1 MEISGSKPQYK
12 KCSEQFHEGPMAKRY
27 VFPCIGVL
35 IFLSSFA
42 AWLAARD
49 SDQDNGGGS
58 VIRVV
63 VSMVQLNVAVTDE
76 KGNYVTTLRPS
87 DFDISEDGISQKVA
101 TFEEGNEGPQ
111 NVLDA
116 AQDSSPSKEN
126 GSAAAPEHRRMD
138 PAGGIVPKDS
148 LEGIASTVSGSN
160 VFILFDTSNYMFRGR
175 GFVFAQDSIAE
186 FVRSLD
192 HPYQVAFYSYSR
204 DFYRAASL
212 TTDRSQVL
220 RGVRETVN
228 GDDSALYNALLM
240 TLKDAAQY
248 SGRKVVVVFSNGP
261 DNSSMVSPEDVDELA
276 QSEGVPIYMVSTREA
291 KLDAASSAVFARMTA
306 STGGEAYFAKSWKD
320 QRDAFSSIR
329 EDLAHLYFMS
339 YYPQPNPNRGWR
351 AITVK
356 LTNPKFKKYRIRT
369 RSGYRPI
376 PARASLDTA
385 GATQ

>member
-1 MEISGSKPQYK
+1 
-12 KCSEQFHEGPMAKRY
+12 MAKRY
-27 VFPCIGVL
+27 GYLSVLLL
-35 IFLSSFA
+35 IFLSVGVV
-42 AWLAARD
+42 WLAAQ
-49 SDQDNGGGS
+49 DQGQSGGEGN

-76 KGNYVTTLRPS
+76 KGHYVTTLQPS
-87 DFDISEDGISQKVA
+87 DFTVAEDGIPQKMA
-101 TFEEGNEGPQ
+101 SFEEGNAAPKTLLEATQDSAAPGNAPAPQ
-111 NVLDA
+111 ETQSGIHHEENQSESLDA
-116 AQDSSPSKEN
+116 
-126 GSAAAPEHRRMD
+126 
-138 PAGGIVPKDS
+138 
-148 LEGIASTVSGSN
+148 IASSVSGSN
-160 VFILFDTSNYMFRGR
+160 VFILFDTSNYMFHGR

-204 DFYRAASL
+204 NFYRAASL
-212 TTDRSQVL
+212 TSDRSQVI
-220 RGVRETVN
+220 RGVRETTN

-240 TLKDAAQY
+240 TLKDAAQHT
-248 SGRKVVVVFSNGP
+248 GRKVVVVFSNGP

-276 QSEGVPIYMVSTREA
+276 QSEGIPIYIISTREA
-291 KLDAASSAVFARMTA
+291 QLNAASAAVFARMTA

-351 AITVK
+351 AISVK
-356 LTNPKFKKYRIRT
+356 LANPKYKKYRIRT

-376 PARASLDTA
+376 PARINSEITA
-385 GATQ
+385 PQQ

>member
-1 MEISGSKPQYK
+1 
-12 KCSEQFHEGPMAKRY
+12 MAKRY
-27 VFPCIGVL
+27 VLPFTGVL
-35 IFLSSFA
+35 ILLSSFA
-42 AWLAARD
+42 VWLVAQDA
-49 SDQDNGGGS
+49 SQDNGGN

-63 VSMVQLNVAVTDE
+63 VSMVQLNVAVTDA

-87 DFDISEDGISQKVA
+87 DFDISEDSIPQKVA

-111 NVLDA
+111 NVLNP
-116 AQDSSPSKEN
+116 AQDSSLPKEP
-126 GSAAAPEHRRMD
+126 GGDAAAEHRRID
-138 PAGGIVPKDS
+138 PPRGGTQAGS
-148 LEGIASTVSGSN
+148 LEGIASAVSGSN

-212 TTDRSQVL
+212 TTDRTQVL
-220 RGVRETVN
+220 RGVRQTVN

-276 QSEGVPIYMVSTREA
+276 QTEGVPIYMISTREA
-291 KLDAASSAVFARMTA
+291 KLDAASAAVFARMTA

-351 AITVK
+351 AISVK
-356 LTNPKFKKYRIRT
+356 LTNPKYKKYRIRT

-376 PARASLDTA
+376 PARVNVDAVA
-385 GATQ
+385 PGQ

>member
-1 MEISGSKPQYK
+1 
-12 KCSEQFHEGPMAKRY
+12 MAKRHGSA
-27 VFPCIGVL
+27 VLGVV
-35 IFLSSFA
+35 IFVSSFVVWLRAKA
-42 AWLAARD
+42 A
-49 SDQDNGGGS
+49 DQDNNS
-58 VIRVV
+58 NVIRVV
-63 VSMVQLNVAVTDE
+63 VSMVQLNVAVTDN
-76 KGNYVTTLRPS
+76 KGNYVTNLRPS
-87 DFDISEDGISQKVA
+87 DFDISEDEISQKLA

-111 NVLDA
+111 NLSDLA
-116 AQDSSPSKEN
+116 K
-126 GSAAAPEHRRMD
+126 D
-138 PAGGIVPKDS
+138 PAKNAAKDPADPAIVPASNDALRGGVQGS
-148 LEGIASTVSGSN
+148 TPGGIASAVTGSN

-186 FVRSLD
+186 FVRTLD

-212 TTDRSQVL
+212 TTDRAQVL

-276 QSEGVPIYMVSTREA
+276 QSEGVPIYMISTREA
-291 KLDAASSAVFARMTA
+291 KLDAASAAVFSRMTA

-351 AITVK
+351 TITVK
-356 LTNPKFKKYRIRT
+356 LINPKYKKYRIRT
-369 RSGYRPI
+369 RSGYRPL
-376 PARASLDTA
+376 PTRADLDV
-385 GATQ
+385 ATPGQ

>member
-1 MEISGSKPQYK
+1 
-12 KCSEQFHEGPMAKRY
+12 MAKRY
-27 VFPCIGVL
+27 VIPCVGVL
-35 IFLSSFA
+35 ILISGFA
-42 AWLAARD
+42 VWLAARD
-49 SDQDNGGGS
+49 SDQDNGGN

-63 VSMVQLNVAVTDE
+63 VSMVQLNVAVTDA

-116 AQDSSPSKEN
+116 AQDSGPSTEQ
-126 GSAAAPEHRRMD
+126 GSDAAAGHRRMD
-138 PAGGIVPKDS
+138 PPRGGTQTASI
-148 LEGIASTVSGSN
+148 EGIASAVSGSN

-291 KLDAASSAVFARMTA
+291 KLDAASAAVFSRMTA

-356 LTNPKFKKYRIRT
+356 LTNPKYKKYRIRT

-376 PARASLDTA
+376 PARASLDA
-385 GATQ
+385 AAPSQ

>member
-1 MEISGSKPQYK
+1 
-12 KCSEQFHEGPMAKRY
+12 MAKRS
-27 VFPCIGVL
+27 VMAGVGVAIL
-35 IFLSSFA
+35 MGSCA
-42 AWLAARD
+42 AWLMA
-49 SDQDNGGGS
+49 QDRPQDAGGN

-76 KGNYVTTLRPS
+76 KGNYVTSLKPS
-87 DFDISEDGISQKVA
+87 DFELTEDAIPQKAA

-111 NVLDA
+111 NLLET
-116 AQDSSPSKEN
+116 AQDSALPKATDGEG
-126 GSAAAPEHRRMD
+126 GSEHRRAGAQNATMD
-138 PAGGIVPKDS
+138 SV
-148 LEGIASTVSGSN
+148 ASAVTGSN

-186 FVRSLD
+186 FVRTLD

-212 TTDRSQVL
+212 TSDRSQVL

-276 QSEGVPIYMVSTREA
+276 QSEGVPIYIISTREA
-291 KLDAASSAVFARMTA
+291 KLDAQSAAVFSRMTA
-306 STGGEAYFAKSWKD
+306 TTGGEAYFAKSWKD
-320 QRDAFSSIR
+320 QRDAFNSIR

-351 AITVK
+351 TITVK
-356 LTNPKFKKYRIRT
+356 LTNPKYKKYRIRT

-376 PARASLDTA
+376 PARVAIDDVAA
-385 GATQ
+385 GQ

>member
-1 MEISGSKPQYK
+1 
-12 KCSEQFHEGPMAKRY
+12 MAKRFAFPVLGGLIL
-27 VFPCIGVL
+27 VF
-35 IFLSSFA
+35 SFA
-42 AWLAARD
+42 IWLAGRVAA
-49 SDQDNGGGS
+49 QDNSGG

-76 KGNYVTTLRPS
+76 KGNYVTNLQPS
-87 DFDISEDGISQKVA
+87 DFDISEDTISQKVA
-101 TFEEGNEGPQ
+101 SFEEGNESPQ
-111 NVLDA
+111 NLLATDQDA
-116 AQDSSPSKEN
+116 KHGAGPSLGEQFRSDPPKGKIMDTSPE
-126 GSAAAPEHRRMD
+126 GLQSAVA
-138 PAGGIVPKDS
+138 
-148 LEGIASTVSGSN
+148 GSN

-186 FVRSLD
+186 FVRTLD

-204 DFYRAASL
+204 DFFRAASL
-212 TTDRSQVL
+212 TADRTQVL

-248 SGRKVVVVFSNGP
+248 TGRKVVVVFSNGP

-291 KLDAASSAVFARMTA
+291 KLDAASAAVFARMTA

-351 AITVK
+351 TISVK
-356 LTNPKFKKYRIRT
+356 ITNPKFKKYRIRT

-376 PARASLDTA
+376 PARANLDVA
-385 GATQ
+385 PAEQ

>member
-1 MEISGSKPQYK
+1 
-12 KCSEQFHEGPMAKRY
+12 MAKRY
-27 VFPCIGVL
+27 VFACLGVL
-35 IFLSSFA
+35 IFLSSFVI
-42 AWLAARD
+42 WLAAQDRD
-49 SDQDNGGGS
+49 QENGGS

-63 VSMVQLNVAVTDE
+63 VSMVQLNVAVTDQ

-87 DFDISEDGISQKVA
+87 DFDISEDTIPQKVA

-116 AQDSSPSKEN
+116 AQDSGQPN
-126 GSAAAPEHRRMD
+126 GPGGDAAAQHRRSD
-138 PAGGIVPKDS
+138 PLRPGTQTGS
-148 LEGIASTVSGSN
+148 LEGIASAVSGSN

-186 FVRSLD
+186 FVRELD

-240 TLKDAAQY
+240 TLKDASQY

-276 QSEGVPIYMVSTREA
+276 QSEGVPIYMISTREA
-291 KLDAASSAVFARMTA
+291 KLDAASAAVFSRMTA

-351 AITVK
+351 TITVK
-356 LTNPKFKKYRIRT
+356 LTNPKYKKYRIRT
-369 RSGYRPI
+369 RSGYRPL
-376 PARASLDTA
+376 PARVNLDVA
-385 GATQ
+385 GPGQ

>member
-1 MEISGSKPQYK
+1 
-12 KCSEQFHEGPMAKRY
+12 MAKRL
-27 VFPCIGVL
+27 VFVGISVL
-35 IFLSSFA
+35 IFISGFGL
-42 AWLAARD
+42 WLAAQDRGQD
-49 SDQDNGGGS
+49 SGGS

-63 VSMVQLNVAVTDE
+63 VSMVQLNVAVTDT

-87 DFDISEDGISQKVA
+87 DFDLTEDGISQKVA

-111 NVLDA
+111 NVLAA
-116 AQDSSPSKEN
+116 AQDSASPKDPA
-126 GSAAAPEHRRMD
+126 GDADAEHRRMV
-138 PAGGIVPKDS
+138 PPRGGAQTGS
-148 LEGIASTVSGSN
+148 LEGIASAVSGSN
-160 VFILFDTSNYMFRGR
+160 VFVLFDTSNYMFRGR

-212 TTDRSQVL
+212 TSDRTQVL

-228 GDDSALYNALLM
+228 GDDSALYNALLL

-276 QSEGVPIYMVSTREA
+276 QSEGVPIYMISTREA
-291 KLDAASSAVFARMTA
+291 KLDAASAAVFARMTA

-351 AITVK
+351 TITVK
-356 LTNPKFKKYRIRT
+356 LTNPKYKKYRIRT

-376 PARASLDTA
+376 PARVNVDVPEP
-385 GATQ
+385 GQ

>member
-1 MEISGSKPQYK
+1 MAALVFISCFAVWLTAQDRPQ
-12 KCSEQFHEGPMAKRY
+12 
-27 VFPCIGVL
+27 
-35 IFLSSFA
+35 
-42 AWLAARD
+42 D
-49 SDQDNGGGS
+49 SGGN

-87 DFDISEDGISQKVA
+87 DFEVQEDGIPQKVA
-101 TFEEGNEGPQ
+101 TFEEGNEAPQ
-111 NVLDA
+111 NVLSTAQESTMPADTAVAPA
-116 AQDSSPSKEN
+116 A
-126 GSAAAPEHRRMD
+126 EHHRDD
-138 PAGGIVPKDS
+138 PPRGGTQSGS
-148 LEGIASTVSGSN
+148 LEGIASSLSGSN

-204 DFYRAASL
+204 NFYRASSL
-212 TTDRSQVL
+212 TSNRSEVI

-228 GDDSALYNALLM
+228 GDDSALYNALLL

-248 SGRKVVVVFSNGP
+248 TGRKVVVVFSNGP

-276 QSEGVPIYMVSTREA
+276 QSEGVPIYIISTREA
-291 KLDAASSAVFARMTA
+291 KLNASSAAVFARMTA

-320 QRDAFSSIR
+320 QRDAFTSIR
-329 EDLAHLYFMS
+329 DDLAHLYFMS

-351 AITVK
+351 AISVK
-356 LTNPKFKKYRIRT
+356 LSNPKFKKYRIRT

-376 PARASLDTA
+376 PARASVDA
-385 GATQ
+385 VPPQE

>member
-1 MEISGSKPQYK
+1 MSKRNILA
-12 KCSEQFHEGPMAKRY
+12 GL
-27 VFPCIGVL
+27 GVL

-42 AWLAARD
+42 VWMVAK
-49 SDQDNGGGS
+49 SPDQDNSSS

-63 VSMVQLNVAVTDE
+63 VSMVQLNVAVTDA
-76 KGNYVTTLRPS
+76 KGNYVTSLRPS
-87 DFDISEDGISQKVA
+87 DFDITEDEITQKLA

-111 NVLDA
+111 NLADA
-116 AQDSSPSKEN
+116 ASQSGPRKDSE
-126 GSAAAPEHRRMD
+126 ED
-138 PAGGIVPKDS
+138 PALQHRGNDAMRAGTHTGP
-148 LEGIASTVSGSN
+148 EGIASAVSGSN

-186 FVRSLD
+186 FVRTLD

-212 TTDRSQVL
+212 TSDRSRVL

-228 GDDSALYNALLM
+228 GDDSALYNALLL

-276 QSEGVPIYMVSTREA
+276 QSEGVPIYMISTREA
-291 KLDAASSAVFARMTA
+291 KLDAASAAVFSRMTA

-320 QRDAFSSIR
+320 QRDAFASIR

-351 AITVK
+351 TITVK
-356 LTNPKFKKYRIRT
+356 LTNPKYKKYRIRT
-369 RSGYRPI
+369 RSGYRPL
-376 PARASLDTA
+376 PSRADLDT
-385 GATQ
+385 GASAQQQ

>member
-1 MEISGSKPQYK
+1 
-12 KCSEQFHEGPMAKRY
+12 MAKRY
-27 VFPCIGVL
+27 VFPCMGVL
-35 IFLSSFA
+35 IFIAWFA
-42 AWLAARD
+42 VWLVA
-49 SDQDNGGGS
+49 QDRAQENGGS

-76 KGNYVTTLRPS
+76 KGNYVTTLHPS
-87 DFDISEDGISQKVA
+87 DFDISEDGISQKLA

-111 NVLDA
+111 NLLDT
-116 AQDSSPSKEN
+116 AQDSSPAKDPGGDEAIEHQRKDPPRGGTQS
-126 GSAAAPEHRRMD
+126 GSM
-138 PAGGIVPKDS
+138 
-148 LEGIASTVSGSN
+148 EGIASAVSGSN

-186 FVRSLD
+186 FVRTLD

-212 TTDRSQVL
+212 TTDRTQVL
-220 RGVRETVN
+220 RGVRATVN

-276 QSEGVPIYMVSTREA
+276 QSEGVPIYMISTREA
-291 KLDAASSAVFARMTA
+291 KLDAASAAVFTRMTA

-351 AITVK
+351 TISVK
-356 LTNPKFKKYRIRT
+356 ITNPKFKKYRIRT

-376 PARASLDTA
+376 PARASMDSDPPE
-385 GATQ
+385 Q

>member
-1 MEISGSKPQYK
+1 
-12 KCSEQFHEGPMAKRY
+12 MAKRY
-27 VFPCIGVL
+27 IFSCLAIL
-35 IFLSSFA
+35 IVLSSLA
-42 AWLAARD
+42 AWLVA
-49 SDQDNGGGS
+49 QDAGQENGGN

-63 VSMVQLNVAVTDE
+63 VSMVQLNIAVTDP
-76 KGNYVTTLRPS
+76 KGNYVTSLRPS
-87 DFDISEDGISQKVA
+87 DFELTEDNIPQKVA

-111 NVLDA
+111 NLLDTAQNSASPNGSSGDA
-116 AQDSSPSKEN
+116 A
-126 GSAAAPEHRRMD
+126 AEHRRND
-138 PAGGIVPKDS
+138 PARGGTQKGSIDA
-148 LEGIASTVSGSN
+148 IASAVSGSN

-212 TTDRSQVL
+212 TTDRTQVL

-276 QSEGVPIYMVSTREA
+276 QSEGVPIYMISTREA
-291 KLDAASSAVFARMTA
+291 KLDAASAAVFSRMTA

-351 AITVK
+351 VITVK
-356 LTNPKFKKYRIRT
+356 LTNPKYKKYRIRT

-376 PARASLDTA
+376 PARVNVDAASP
-385 GATQ
+385 GQ

>member
-1 MEISGSKPQYK
+1 MSKRIVLA
-12 KCSEQFHEGPMAKRY
+12 SMVA
-27 VFPCIGVL
+27 L
-35 IFLSSFA
+35 IFVSSFA
-42 AWLAARD
+42 VWLSAQDRAQD
-49 SDQDNGGGS
+49 SSGN

-87 DFDISEDGISQKVA
+87 DFEVEEDGISQKVA
-101 TFEEGNEGPQ
+101 TFEEGNEGQQ
-111 NVLDA
+111 NVLEA
-116 AQDSSPSKEN
+116 GQDSAKPA
-126 GSAAAPEHRRMD
+126 GPAAD
-138 PAGGIVPKDS
+138 PAGDHRRTDAPLGGPQTDS
-148 LEGIASTVSGSN
+148 IQGIASAVSGSN

-204 DFYRAASL
+204 NFYRASSL
-212 TTDRSQVL
+212 TPDRSQVI

-228 GDDSALYNALLM
+228 GDDSALYNALLL

-276 QSEGVPIYMVSTREA
+276 QSEGVPIYMISTREA
-291 KLDAASSAVFARMTA
+291 KLNASSAAVFARMTA

-320 QRDAFSSIR
+320 QRDAFTSIR
-329 EDLAHLYFMS
+329 DDLAHLYFMS

-351 AITVK
+351 AISVK
-356 LTNPKFKKYRIRT
+356 LSNPKYKKYRIRT

-376 PARASLDTA
+376 PARASVDTPPS
-385 GATQ
+385 GQ

>member
-1 MEISGSKPQYK
+1 
-12 KCSEQFHEGPMAKRY
+12 
-27 VFPCIGVL
+27 
-35 IFLSSFA
+35 
-42 AWLAARD
+42 
-49 SDQDNGGGS
+49 
-58 VIRVV
+58 
-63 VSMVQLNVAVTDE
+63 VQLNVAVTDE

-87 DFDISEDGISQKVA
+87 DFDITEDGIPQKVA

-111 NVLDA
+111 NVIEA
-116 AQDSSPSKEN
+116 GQNPSPSKEPS
-126 GSAAAPEHRRMD
+126 GDAFAEHRRTD
-138 PAGGIVPKDS
+138 APRGGTQPGS
-148 LEGIASTVSGSN
+148 LEGIASAVSGSN

-186 FVRSLD
+186 FVRTLE

-291 KLDAASSAVFARMTA
+291 KLDAASAAVFSRMTA

-339 YYPQPNPNRGWR
+339 YYPQQNPNRGWR

-376 PARASLDTA
+376 PAHANMDA
-385 GATQ
+385 VAPGQ

>member
-1 MEISGSKPQYK
+1 
-12 KCSEQFHEGPMAKRY
+12 MAKRY
-27 VFPCIGVL
+27 VLAVAGVL
-35 IFLSSFA
+35 IFLSGA
-42 AWLAARD
+42 AVWLAA
-49 SDQDNGGGS
+49 QDGGGS

-87 DFDISEDGISQKVA
+87 DFDITEDGTPQKVA
-101 TFEEGNEGPQ
+101 TFEEGNESPQ
-111 NVLDA
+111 NLLDPS
-116 AQDSSPSKEN
+116 QDSSTPKDP
-126 GSAAAPEHRRMD
+126 GDAAAPGHRRKD
-138 PAGGIVPKDS
+138 PAGAPPGS

-204 DFYRAASL
+204 DFYRASSL
-212 TTDRSQVL
+212 TTDRTQVL
-220 RGVRETVN
+220 RGVRATVN
-228 GDDSALYNALLM
+228 GDDSALYNALLL

-276 QSEGVPIYMVSTREA
+276 QSEGVPIYMISTREA
-291 KLDAASSAVFARMTA
+291 KLDPASAAVFARMTA

-320 QRDAFSSIR
+320 QRDAFASIR
-329 EDLAHLYFMS
+329 DDLAHLYFMS

-351 AITVK
+351 AISVK
-356 LTNPKFKKYRIRT
+356 LTNPKYKKYRIRT

-376 PARASLDTA
+376 PARVSTMDAA
-385 GATQ
+385 APEQ

>member
-1 MEISGSKPQYK
+1 
-12 KCSEQFHEGPMAKRY
+12 MAKRY
-27 VFPCIGVL
+27 AFPVLGGVIL
-35 IFLSSFA
+35 LFSFA
-42 AWLAARD
+42 IWLARQVAA
-49 SDQDNGGGS
+49 QDNSGN

-76 KGNYVTTLRPS
+76 KGNYVTNMQPS
-87 DFDISEDGISQKVA
+87 DFDISEDTIPQKVA
-101 TFEEGNEGPQ
+101 SFEEGNESPQ
-111 NVLDA
+111 NLLLAEQDA
-116 AQDSSPSKEN
+116 KRGAGPSVGEQFRSDSPK
-126 GSAAAPEHRRMD
+126 GKATD
-138 PAGGIVPKDS
+138 AGP
-148 LEGIASTVSGSN
+148 EGIQSAVTGSN

-186 FVRSLD
+186 FVRTLD

-212 TTDRSQVL
+212 TADRSQVL
-220 RGVRETVN
+220 RGVRATVN

-276 QSEGVPIYMVSTREA
+276 QSEGVPIYMISTREA
-291 KLDAASSAVFARMTA
+291 KLDPASSAVFSRMTA

-320 QRDAFSSIR
+320 QRDAFTSIR
-329 EDLAHLYFMS
+329 EDLAHLYFMT

-351 AITVK
+351 AISVK

-369 RSGYRPI
+369 RSGYRPL
-376 PARASLDTA
+376 PSHAATDAPTTA
-385 GATQ
+385 N

>member
-1 MEISGSKPQYK
+1 
-12 KCSEQFHEGPMAKRY
+12 MAKRY
-27 VFPCIGVL
+27 IFPGFGVL
-35 IFLSSFA
+35 IILSTFGVWMA
-42 AWLAARD
+42 AQDRG
-49 SDQDNGGGS
+49 QDNAGS

-63 VSMVQLNVAVTDE
+63 VSMVQLNVAVTDD

-87 DFDISEDGISQKVA
+87 DFDISEDGIPQKLA

-111 NVLDA
+111 NLLEA
-116 AQDSSPSKEN
+116 AQDSSQTKDPGGN
-126 GSAAAPEHRRMD
+126 PTIEHRRKD
-138 PAGGIVPKDS
+138 PPRGGTQTGS
-148 LEGIASTVSGSN
+148 LAGIASSLSGSN

-212 TTDRSQVL
+212 TTDRTQVL

-276 QSEGVPIYMVSTREA
+276 QSEGVPIYMISTREA
-291 KLDAASSAVFARMTA
+291 KLDAASAAVFARMTA

-351 AITVK
+351 TISVK
-356 LTNPKFKKYRIRT
+356 ITNPKFKKYRIRT

-376 PARASLDTA
+376 PARTNLEVAPPE
-385 GATQ
+385 Q